1 MSNRFSRTLAPL
13 NLDLTPSRLL
23 PLLHAGVALAAL
35 AAVVMTALPAPWPFV
50 LSILVAAI
58 AVLARPRQDLRR
70 LRFDREWR
78 GIDDGHRE
86 EALILNGAV
95 VWPGLIVLRF
105 AVAGAR
111 RQRVVILLP
120 GCIAAD
126 DWRRLR
132 LYLAHGGVFPQ
143 RDV

>member
-23 PLLHAGVALAAL
+23 PLLHVGVAFAAL
-35 AAVVMTALPAPWPFV
+35 AAIAMAALPSPWSLV
-50 LSILVAAI
+50 LFIGVVAI
-58 AVLARPRQDLRR
+58 AVLARPRQNLRH
-70 LRFDREWR
+70 LQFDREWR
-78 GIDDGHRE
+78 GFDDNGRE
-86 EALILNGAV
+86 ESLVLKSAV

-105 AVAGAR
+105 ALAGAR
-111 RQRVVILLP
+111 RQRVLILLP
-120 GCIAAD
+120 GCMAAD

-143 RDV
+143 RAT